1 MLQNWTISRVCHE
14 SLLHG
19 GLFMKNGEHYPGTS
33 WDLLCSMLEVDGRRE
48 AESSLMNSLPF
59 TEHAIP
65 AFERSLQSPS
75 LWVVCN
81 LLVHLNCF
89 LQSCGYQ
96 LLVRSLC
103 IWMLVAIN
111 RVCNFFPYQ
120 LQGNPRQSLNNLC
133 IWFWKLSESRCVI
146 WVWYWACSRIGFW
159 SKQAFVLA
167 CVIYCFLL
175 LWLPALTL
183 FPPLVTNS
191 YFFSLLQLASPLQ
204 LPEQNLELGSQLLF
218 LNYFYT

>member
-1 MLQNWTISRVCHE
+1 MLENWTV
-14 SLLHG
+14 
-19 GLFMKNGEHYPGTS
+19 
-33 WDLLCSMLEVDGRRE
+33 
-48 AESSLMNSLPF
+48 SSLPWISFAWGIIHGEWWTLSRNILGSAVQHVRSGWQEWSWEQLDKFSSL
-59 TEHAIP
+59 HIWMLLAISFP
-65 AFERSLQSPS
+65 MHKKGLQSS
-75 LWVVCN
+75 CN
-81 LLVHLNCF
+81 LVANF
-89 LQSCGYQ
+89 YQ

-111 RVCNFFPYQ
+111 RLCNFFPYQ

-146 WVWYWACSRIGFW
+146 WVWYWPCSSIGFW

-175 LWLPALTL
+175 VWLPALTL
-183 FPPLVTNS
+183 FSPLVTNS

-204 LPEQNLELGSQLLF
+204 LPKQNLELESQLLF

>member
-1 MLQNWTISRVCHE
+1 MNIFCMGSYSWRMVNIIQEHLEICCAACGKWMAWGKMRVASWILYPSQNMQFQDLNALCH
-14 SLLHG
+14 LLPYE
-19 GLFMKNGEHYPGTS
+19 LFAIF
-33 WDLLCSMLEVDGRRE
+33 LCIWIAS
-48 AESSLMNSLPF
+48 
-59 TEHAIP
+59 
-65 AFERSLQSPS
+65 
-75 LWVVCN
+75 CN
-81 LLVHLNCF
+81 LVANF
-89 LQSCGYQ
+89 YQ

-133 IWFWKLSESRCVI
+133 IWFRKLSESRCVI
-146 WVWYWACSRIGFW
+146 WVWYWACSSKGFW

-167 CVIYCFLL
+167 RVIYCFLL

-183 FPPLVTNS
+183 FPLLVTNS

-204 LPEQNLELGSQLLF
+204 LPKQNLELESQLLF
-218 LNYFYT
+218 LNYLYT